1 MAKLTHR
8 LICIAVVLL
17 FCGCGKAIRSYESEL
32 NQSLDLAKIGDLQGA
47 IELHDR
53 FNRKN
58 RDILYLFELGEF
70 LRLQGKFPESISV
83 WREAEKLIEDWET
96 RARSD
101 PNLLLQDLG
110 SVLVNDKVRVYQG
123 HDFEKVMLTTRI
135 AMSYLAVGDL
145 RNARVAIKRA
155 HEREAVIATFRERQY
170 ERIGAEN
177 SDDASI
183 KNINDL
189 PGYPVATLD
198 DPQVTQLKNSYQSA
212 FSHYLAGFIY
222 EVLGERGLAAPGY
235 RQAIELQPSI
245 DLGRH
250 ALASLDRNLD
260 NPDESK
266 TDLLVVFE
274 DGLSPAK
281 STIRLDVP
289 INTDEGFVLLPLS
302 FPAFNSAAEGN
313 DITSFDLTGASIELK
328 NQNVD
333 VMTNIDLFSRRA
345 LRDDFPFILLRA
357 ITRGSLKATLQSA
370 LNKQDKTGISAEL
383 ARIGGLVTEEAD
395 ERIWRSLPKRIS
407 LARTAIEHGDYEM
420 FIQSQYGSK
429 KIKMKVDG
437 RYAILFV
444 RSLGSSFF
452 SHFTVL
458 E

>member
-17 FCGCGKAIRSYESEL
+17 VCGCGKAIRSYESEL

-83 WREAEKLIEDWET
+83 WREAEKQVEDWEV

-135 AMSYLAVGDL
+135 AMSYLAAGDL
-145 RNARVAIKRA
+145 QNARVAIKRA

-170 ERIGAEN
+170 EKIRAEN
-177 SDDASI
+177 SNEASI
-183 KNINDL
+183 KDITDL
-189 PGYPVATLD
+189 AGYPVASLD

-222 EVLGERGLAAPGY
+222 EVLGESGLAAAGY

-245 DLGRH
+245 DLGRL
-250 ALASLDRNLD
+250 ALASLY
-260 NPDESK
+260 PE
-266 TDLLVVFE
+266 
-274 DGLSPAK
+274 
-281 STIRLDVP
+281 
-289 INTDEGFVLLPLS
+289 
-302 FPAFNSAAEGN
+302 
-313 DITSFDLTGASIELK
+313 
-328 NQNVD
+328 
-333 VMTNIDLFSRRA
+333 
-345 LRDDFPFILLRA
+345 
-357 ITRGSLKATLQSA
+357 
-370 LNKQDKTGISAEL
+370 
-383 ARIGGLVTEEAD
+383 
-395 ERIWRSLPKRIS
+395 
-407 LARTAIEHGDYEM
+407 
-420 FIQSQYGSK
+420 
-429 KIKMKVDG
+429 
-437 RYAILFV
+437 
-444 RSLGSSFF
+444 
-452 SHFTVL
+452 
-458 E
+458 